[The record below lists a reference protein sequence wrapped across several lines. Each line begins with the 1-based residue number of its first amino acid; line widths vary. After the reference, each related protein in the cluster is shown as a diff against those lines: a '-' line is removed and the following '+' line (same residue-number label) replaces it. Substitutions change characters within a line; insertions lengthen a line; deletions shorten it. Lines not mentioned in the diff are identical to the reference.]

1 MLDVS
6 SVIENMKL
14 LHGKPL
20 CFLSGSRDARTISA
34 SGHVLLLCAEKPH
47 RFQSLLSAGTGGT
60 PALEWDRIPS
70 QAQAACFCRKQNMNI
85 QLKLCLP
92 IADVC
97 VCVRMR
103 QMGSLVAAGGQFPM
117 CSTIKGS

>member
-1 MLDVS
+1 MP
-6 SVIENMKL
+6 E
-14 LHGKPL
+14 P
-20 CFLSGSRDARTISA
+20 FLPQGTCYCCVQKNLTDSRA
-34 SGHVLLLCAEKPH
+34 S
-47 RFQSLLSAGTGGT
+47 SLLGLGT

-85 QLKLCLP
+85 QLKLSLP
-92 IADVC
+92 IAGVC

-103 QMGSLVAAGGQFPM
+103 QLGSLVAAGGQFPM